1 MSIPKELQ
9 SRVKKLRAQVDD
21 LRYRYHVLNDPQVTD
36 AMYEGLM
43 DELRK
48 IENQYPELVTPDSP
62 TQRVAGK
69 PSEKFEKVTH
79 TVTQWSFND
88 AFAEEDMVDW
98 EERMLKILEK
108 EFGERPK
115 DFDYVCELKI
125 DGLHMVLTYE
135 NGNLKT
141 AATRG
146 DGKVGEDVTT
156 NIKTIWSVPL
166 RLNLPLSKREREGV
180 AEVSAPTPTPPTP
193 SRAEGDYVVEGEV
206 WLDKKMLEKINEDRE
221 KSGEPLFANP
231 RNAAAGT
238 IRQLD
243 PAVVAARK
251 LSLTAYDIS
260 SANAPNTQAEE
271 LLELKNLGFKTDM
284 NWKVCKNLDEVFKFH
299 DFWRKNKN
307 SQPFWIDGVVIKVNQ
322 KKYQNALGFTGK
334 APRWAIAYK
343 FPAEQGTTKI
353 REVIWGVGRTG
364 AITPVAVMDPVNL
377 AGTTVTHATLHN
389 FDEIKRLG
397 VKIGDSVVVEK
408 AGDIIPK
415 VIRVLDKMRTG
426 EEKNIKEPK
435 HCPICGNEVSRRNS
449 PLLRGAG
456 GVLAH
461 LPLTKR
467 EREGV
472 ADVSVALYCT
482 NKNCYA
488 QQLRRIIYF
497 VSKRAFNID
506 GLGKKIVEHLVKE
519 GLIENAADIFTLTK
533 GDLEPLERFAEKSAE
548 NLVEAIAAAKKV
560 TLARFINALGIAHV
574 GEETA
579 IRLAEYFQSLEKIM
593 AADIAELEKV
603 SDIGPQ
609 VSSSIVEFFKDEK
622 NKKLIQNLLKNGVR
636 IEVQSQKSKLQSQI
650 SGQTFVL
657 TGTLATMSRDQAK
670 DKIRELGG
678 AVSESVSKKTD
689 YVVAGENSG
698 SKAGKAKKLGVKI
711 IDESAFLQLL
721 K

>member
-1 MSIPKELQ
+1 MAVSKESQ
-9 SRVKKLRAQVDD
+9 FRVDKLRSQIDE

-48 IENQYPELVTPDSP
+48 IETEYPELITSDSP

-69 PSEKFEKVTH
+69 PSEKFEKVIH
-79 TVTQWSFND
+79 TVSQWSFND
-88 AFAEEDMVDW
+88 AFEEQDIVDW
-98 EERMLKILEK
+98 EERIMKVLEK
-108 EFGERPK
+108 ELGSRPG
-115 DFDYVCELKI
+115 DLDYVCELKI

-135 NGNLKT
+135 KGELKT

-166 RLNLPLSKREREGV
+166 TLNPARPHPNLLLKGEGANKPSPV
-180 AEVSAPTPTPPTP
+180 RRGQGEVSF
-193 SRAEGDYVVEGEV
+193 VVEGEV
-206 WLDKKMLEKINEDRE
+206 WLDKEMLEKINAER
-221 KSGEPLFANP
+221 KKTGEALFANP

-243 PAVVAARK
+243 SSVVAARK

-260 SANAPNTQAEE
+260 SDNAPETQEKE
-271 LLELKNLGFKTDM
+271 LTTLKEFGFKTDTH
-284 NWKVCKNLDEVFKFH
+284 WKVCKNLKEIFEFH
-299 DFWRKNKN
+299 KYWRKNKT

-389 FDEIKRLG
+389 WDEIQRLG
-397 VKIGDSVVVEK
+397 VKVGDTVVVEK

-415 VIRVLDKMRTG
+415 IIRVLDKMRTG
-426 EEKNIKEPK
+426 EEKTIKEPAI
-435 HCPICGNEVSRRNS
+435 CPICRSAISRRNS
-449 PLLRGAG
+449 PLGRGRG
-456 GVLAH
+456 GLAES
-461 LPLTKR
+461 T
-467 EREGV
+467 
-472 ADVSVALYCT
+472 VALYCT

-488 QQLRRIIYF
+488 QQLRRIIHF
-497 VSKRAFNID
+497 VGKSAFDIN

-519 GLIENAADIFTLTK
+519 GLIETPADIFSLTK
-533 GDLEPLERFAEKSAE
+533 GDLEPLERFAEKSADNLIFAIE
-548 NLVEAIAAAKKV
+548 NSKKI
-560 TLARFINALGIAHV
+560 TLTRFINALGISHV

-579 IRLAEYFQSLEKIM
+579 IKLAERFKTVDNLVKADFSALENISDVGPQM
-593 AADIAELEKV
+593 ALSIAEY
-603 SDIGPQ
+603 
-609 VSSSIVEFFKDEK
+609 FKDEK
-622 NKKLIQNLLKNGVR
+622 NKKLINELLKNGV
-636 IEVQSQKSKLQSQI
+636 EVERFKTKGKSLKL

-657 TGTLATMSRDQAK
+657 TGTLASMSRDEAK
-670 DKIRELGG
+670 EKIRALGG
-678 AVSESVSKKTD
+678 DISESVSKKTTA
-689 YVVAGENSG
+689 VIAGENPG
-698 SKAGKAKKLGVKI
+698 SKLEKANSLGVKVLN
-711 IDESAFLQLL
+711 ENEFLEIL